1 MISIDIKD
9 GLGNQLFQLMTLIA
23 YSKKYNNP
31 FIIEKKSHSP
41 GCTYRNV
48 YWNNFLNKLEKYLVN
63 TPIHFQ
69 IFEEKSFEYNELPE
83 ISNNTNLKLSGSFK
97 SYKYFDFCK
106 KDLLNDIDFETK
118 KIEVKNKVTDVN
130 PLEMISMHI
139 RIGDIINVH
148 SINSNILSLDYYI
161 NAINY
166 IINQEKKDNIKI
178 LYFCED
184 VDIDFVKNNYI
195 YYLKNIFPNIIFTQS
210 IIKLEDWEQMILMS
224 LCKHHIIANSTFSWW
239 SAYFADNNMYKI
251 ICYPDKWSHSSI
263 INEDTIDLFPNNW
276 IMCDTKINKYLLENV
291 YYINL
296 KESKDRRIETEEEL
310 RKMNWKFQRFDG
322 IKVKDGRIGCSIS
335 HLKVIEMA
343 KQNNLEYVVVVE
355 DDIQFLEPEKYNNM
369 LNDFKD
375 FMKSNNADYD
385 VLLIA
390 SNILDKVNGVIPI
403 NKYIRQVKTSYCTAG
418 YIVKKHYYDKIIAN
432 YKESIK
438 LLIENPTIGGKYE
451 IDVYW
456 VNLQLVDK
464 WYVIYPRTVNQRPS
478 YSIIQNTFV
487 NYTSGL
493 ID

>member
-69 IFEEKSFEYNELPE
+69 IFEEKSFVYNELPE

-118 KIEVKNKVTDVN
+118 KKEVKNKVTDVN

-195 YYLKNIFPNIIFTQS
+195 YHLKNIFPNIIFTQS

-224 LCKHHIIANSTFSWW
+224 LCKHHIVANSTFSWW

-322 IKVKDGRIGCSIS
+322 IKVKDGRLGVCLS

-369 LNDFKD
+369 LMNFKD
-375 FMKSNNADYD
+375 FMNSNNVEYD
-385 VLLIA
+385 VLLFA
-390 SNILDKVNGVIPI
+390 ANIPDKINGVKPI
-403 NKYIRQVKTSYCTAG
+403 TNHIYKVYACLTATG
-418 YIVKKHYYDKIIAN
+418 YIVKRHYYDKLIEN
-432 YKESIK
+432 YKESIQ
-438 LLIENPTIGGKYE
+438 LLINYSNIDAGC
-451 IDVYW
+451 IDVNW
-456 VNLQLVDK
+456 IKLQGPGNWFILM
-464 WYVIYPRTVNQRPS
+464 PRTINQRPS
-478 YSIIQNTFV
+478 HSIIQNTFV
-487 NYTSGL
+487 NYTSLL

>member
-48 YWNNFLNKLEKYLVN
+48 YCNNFLNKLEKYLVN

-69 IFEEKSFEYNELPE
+69 IYEEKSFEYNQLPE

-178 LYFCED
+178 LYFCEE
-184 VDIDFVKNNYI
+184 VDKDFVKKNYI
-195 YYLKNIFPNIIFTQS
+195 YHLKNIFPNIIFTQS

-322 IKVKDGRIGCSIS
+322 IKVKDGRIGCCLS

-355 DDIQFLEPEKYNNM
+355 DDIQFSEPEKYNNM
-369 LNDFKD
+369 LINFKD
-375 FMKSNNADYD
+375 FMNSNNVEYD
-385 VLLIA
+385 VLLFAATIP
-390 SNILDKVNGVIPI
+390 DKINGIKPI
-403 NKYIRQVKTSYCTAG
+403 TNHIYKAYACFTTTG
-418 YIVKKHYYDKIIAN
+418 YIVKRHYYDKLIEN
-432 YKESIK
+432 YKESIQ
-438 LLIENPTIGGKYE
+438 LLINYSNIDAGC
-451 IDVYW
+451 IDVNW
-456 VNLQLVDK
+456 IKLQGPGNWFILM
-464 WYVIYPRTVNQRPS
+464 PRTINQRPS
-478 YSIIQNTFV
+478 HSIIQNTFV
-487 NYTSGL
+487 NYSSML
-493 ID
+493 LD